1 MKNLLTCR
9 LKEKLFFPSLSK
21 QQTNGGGFLQNL
33 FFKKKCKKA

>member
-1 MKNLLTCR
+1 MKNLLICR

-33 FFKKKCKKA
+33 FKKKKCKKA